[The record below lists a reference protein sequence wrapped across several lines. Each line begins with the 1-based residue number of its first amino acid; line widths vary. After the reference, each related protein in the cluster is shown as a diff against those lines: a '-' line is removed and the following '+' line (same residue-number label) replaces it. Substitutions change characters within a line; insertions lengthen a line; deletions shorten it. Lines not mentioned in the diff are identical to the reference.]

1 MSMVKGRGGPKACPR
16 SGYDRNE
23 HQLTTSI
30 DVCFLLRQRQRQRD
44 PHRQRR
50 RPSSIQISYRSTA
63 FFTAEFIREFPI
75 NVNHSRN
82 TCQHNA
88 TRASRGVSIS
98 TVEHGIR
105 SEIRYAEIITTITTN
120 EHIHITQTSL
130 FSHRLT
136 SISCDDRQHHK
147 IVLIGLNV
155 RVHFTEDTRIHSGC
169 LPGLVHTDVY
179 IVHVTQPFTHK
190 RRHKRVEPMTNR
202 RLIVC

>member
-1 MSMVKGRGGPKACPR
+1 MTGI
-16 SGYDRNE
+16 E
-23 HQLTTSI
+23 HQFTTSI
-30 DVCFLLRQRQRQRD
+30 DVCFLHRQRQRQRD
-44 PHRQRR
+44 PHRKRR
-50 RPSSIQISYRSTA
+50 RPSSIKDFLPTNGLPLPRNLSGSS
-63 FFTAEFIREFPI
+63 PI
-75 NVNHSRN
+75 NVNSRN

-155 RVHFTEDTRIHSGC
+155 RVHFTEDTRRRSGY
-169 LPGLVHTDVY
+169 L
-179 IVHVTQPFTHK
+179 PFTLMHILSLAH
-190 RRHKRVEPMTNR
+190 RHRHPTNR
-202 RLIVC
+202 RYTSRGVASSYMYTQ

>member
-1 MSMVKGRGGPKACPR
+1 MTGI
-16 SGYDRNE
+16 E
-23 HQLTTSI
+23 HQFTTSI
-30 DVCFLLRQRQRQRD
+30 DVCFLPRQRQRQRD
-44 PHRQRR
+44 PHRKRR
-50 RPSSIQISYRSTA
+50 RPSSINDFLPTIG

-75 NVNHSRN
+75 NVYYSLN
-82 TCQHNA
+82 TYQHTA
-88 TRASRGVSIS
+88 ARASRGVSIS

-105 SEIRYAEIITTITTN
+105 SEIIYAEIITTITTN

-155 RVHFTEDTRIHSGC
+155 RVHFTDDTRIHSGC